1 MRVFRVVFLFSLI
14 LAGAMAYARPA
25 TIQAA
30 APLAPLTAN
39 PAKFGITQEGIY
51 RVSASDLATQFDL
64 TNVNPSQ
71 LELTNLAAV
80 DPNQQPT
87 GQAVMG
93 QPVPIF
99 VSSTGS
105 TFSGS
110 DYIEFYAH
118 PVNNTYTATNV
129 YVLYAN
135 VASSVAS
142 AARVTT
148 GSLGTSQTP
157 SSNGNG
163 LYQDLHRKASDY
175 RQANTCSSCSPYT
188 VSTAWPSDG
197 DLRFDDGTTYS
208 SPTYNIPTVNFA
220 LPLQNA
226 VSTTTNDCSLTAQV
240 SGQEYGGPGPYTYQ
254 VDLSIS
260 DTTSSN
266 PSHPVPGD
274 PFVWNQTNTA
284 VFAPNTVST
293 PFPCNYL
300 TDGSGS
306 KQVTMTQTL
315 TSGTTTGAV
324 YLFAL
329 DVNYLKQLCA
339 QNSQVIWTTPTGQA
353 TTGKDGYTVSGFN
366 ANDPV
371 TIWAVTGSGATRYT
385 APASSVGGS
394 CASTNGVTFADP
406 SFTTAKTFVAT
417 SAPFTVS
424 SNPAA
429 ISITPLDTT
438 DLTMGVGTGTQILAQ
453 YLIISAP
460 QFFSGAESN
469 CTTSAAS
476 SQPLCQLAAYHHL
489 AANGGYS
496 TQVVNLTTIYD
507 QFAGGQIN
515 PEAIRKYISYAQA
528 HLGTQYVVLAG
539 GDTQDYHNYAGCVA
553 PPLASSC
560 TYYTQNPYNQ
570 SYIPYLYDNGQFYGV
585 TPTDTLYAIAE
596 NAPSPVPDV
605 SIGRL
610 PAFITNPNNPL
621 AQLQTEINRSMSWVA
636 QVNGNGTP
644 SASYA
649 GTAAFAAD
657 YPKPDE
663 PANQFSDASNALIAK
678 LPPSF
683 TKVQKFYFDGVATDD
698 STLKSN
704 FVATISSG
712 QEIVNYIGHGNIG
725 VLGHGD
731 PVFTYQDAQAVT
743 NVNRLSLVALLGCT
757 TANIVN
763 PAGKNSDMPL
773 LTGVDSNNSPKGA
786 VLAVGSNGQDL
797 ADPQTALASS
807 FYGHLANGDTV
818 GLAMMKA
825 KNELY
830 QAGNQSTQDVI
841 NSYEILG
848 DPALTLPNS
857 KPTLAHVSHFQA
869 AASHHGV
876 TLNWKAVTGQQIAGY
891 RVQRHTATNGY
902 TTISRVLT
910 VNHYLDL
917 RGHSGDLYRLQV
929 IGRHGEVLSTTL
941 TRAR

>member
-1 MRVFRVVFLFSLI
+1 MRAFRLVFLFSLI

-25 TIQAA
+25 AIHAA
-30 APLAPLTAN
+30 GPLPLLTAN
-39 PAKFGITQEGIY
+39 PAKFSITQEGIY
-51 RVSASDLATQFDL
+51 RVSASDLAAKFDL
-64 TNVNPSQ
+64 TNVNPAQ
-71 LELTNLAAV
+71 LELTNLATV

-118 PVNNTYTATNV
+118 PVNNTYTTTNA

-135 VASSVAS
+135 VANNAS
-142 AARVTT
+142 RVSM
-148 GSLGTSQTP
+148 GSLGTSQSP
-157 SSNGNG
+157 SSSGNG
-163 LYQDLHRKASDY
+163 LYQDLHRKFNHY

-197 DLRFDDGTTYS
+197 DLRFDDGFTYVPS
-208 SPTYNIPTVNFA
+208 STLGTLNFA

-240 SGQEYGGPGPYTYQ
+240 SGQEYGGSGPYSHQ
-254 VDLSIS
+254 LDVSIS

-266 PSHPVPGD
+266 PSHSVPGD
-274 PFVWNQTNTA
+274 PFVWNQTITSYFAANTISSA
-284 VFAPNTVST
+284 
-293 PFPCNYL
+293 FPCSYL
-300 TDGSGS
+300 TDGSAS
-306 KQVTMTQTL
+306 KQVTMTQTM
-315 TSGTTTGAV
+315 TSGSTADAI
-324 YLFAL
+324 YYFAL

-353 TTGKDGYTVSGFN
+353 TSGKDGYTVSGFN
-366 ANDPV
+366 SSVPV
-371 TIWAVTGSGATRYT
+371 TIWAVNGSGATRYT
-385 APASSVGGS
+385 APASSVGGT

-406 SFTTAKTFVAT
+406 SFTTTKTFAAT
-417 SAPFTVS
+417 SAPLTVS

-429 ISITPLDTT
+429 ITITPLDTT
-438 DLTMGVGTGTQILAQ
+438 DLTMGVGAGTQNLAQ

-489 AANGGYS
+489 TANGGYS

-539 GDTQDYHNYAGCVA
+539 GDTQDYHNYAGCAA
-553 PPLASSC
+553 PPAASSC
-560 TYYTQNPYNQ
+560 TSYKQNPYNQ
-570 SYIPYLYDNGQFYGV
+570 SYIPYLYDTAEFFGV
-585 TPTDTLYAIAE
+585 TPTDTQYAIAE

-605 SIGRL
+605 AIGRL
-610 PAFITNPNNPL
+610 PAFITDATNPMG
-621 AQLQTEINRSMSWVA
+621 QLQGAVNRSVSWAA
-636 QVNGNGTP
+636 QVNGNGNP

-657 YPKPDE
+657 YPKTED
-663 PANQFSDASNALIAK
+663 PANQFSDASNTLIAK

-683 TKVQKFYFDGVATDD
+683 TKVQKFYFDGVTTDD
-698 STLKSN
+698 ATLRSN

-712 QEIVNYIGHGNIG
+712 QEIVNYVGHGNVG

-731 PVFTYQDAQAVT
+731 IIFNYQDAQSVT
-743 NVNRLSLVALLGCT
+743 NVNRLSLLVVLGCT
-757 TANIVN
+757 TANIVD
-763 PAGKNSDMPL
+763 PAQANVDMAL
-773 LTGVDSNNSPKGA
+773 LTGVDSNNNPKGA
-786 VLAVGSNGQDL
+786 VLAIGSNGQDL
-797 ADPQTALASS
+797 ADPQTALANS

-848 DPALTLPNS
+848 DPGLILPNNR
-857 KPTLAHVSHFQA
+857 PTVAHVSRFQA
-869 AASHHGV
+869 AASHRGV
-876 TLNWKAVTGQQIAGY
+876 TLSWKAVTGQQIAGY
-891 RVQRHTATNGY
+891 RVQRHTATNRY
-902 TTISRVLT
+902 ATISRLLT
-910 VNHYLDL
+910 VNHYVDL
-917 RGHSGDLYRLQV
+917 RGHSGDQYRLQV
-929 IGRHGEVLSTTL
+929 IGRHGEVLGTIL